1 MSHFKIV
8 PGFRPDIQSTQA
20 TSSNNQAS
28 CSNCTE
34 HLLLDEFEWRDRG
47 FSLKRGQY
55 GKEVAYKYHPSAKCN
70 VGLYSRSQVCPT
82 PPPSRR
88 TLDRSQADAIIELLG
103 QRLAT
108 EVRDQIVE
116 NEIWAVDLKGIIN
129 KTANRLFIEL
139 TEGMDLPKKALR

>member
-8 PGFRPDIQSTQA
+8 SGPEHQSLQA
-20 TSSNNQAS
+20 TSSNQAS

-34 HLLLDEFEWRDRG
+34 HLLLDEFEWRNRG

-55 GKEVAYKYHPSAKCN
+55 GKAVAHKYHSGAKCN
-70 VGLYSRSQVCPT
+70 VGLYSRSQVRPT

-88 TLDRSQADAIIELLG
+88 TLDRIHAEAIIESVG
-103 QRLAT
+103 QRLAA
-108 EVRDQIVE
+108 EVRDQIDG
-116 NEIWAVDLKGIIN
+116 NEIWAVDLKGIVN

-139 TEGMDLPKKALR
+139 TEGMDLPKKALK